1 MSSNRRTAAAVLCG
15 LVASAGPA
23 RAADHWDNI
32 VAGDN
37 ACASTTAELVHGG
50 GQTHDLQGT
59 APAFDVDWARIQQRA
74 YRSYEVR
81 LHSST
86 LKFAQTSSLQL
97 SLCPTGVLLT
107 AVPYEGSAYDAVSLR
122 WLSTGEGDVFT
133 RTTAGTTQTARSRY
147 EIQLLETTYSVP
159 RFNNSATQ
167 QTILLLQNTRAEA
180 VAGQVHFFAAAGT
193 LLHSQPFG
201 IAARGML
208 VLNTAAI
215 TAVSGQSGSLLVAHD
230 GGYGALAGKAVALE
244 PATGFAFDTLLAPI
258 PY

>member
-1 MSSNRRTAAAVLCG
+1 MTSNRRMTAAVLCG
-15 LVASAGPA
+15 LVASVSMAHA
-23 RAADHWDNI
+23 EDHWDLI

-50 GQTHDLQGT
+50 GQTHDLEGT
-59 APAFDVDWARIQQRA
+59 APTFDVDWARIQQRA

-86 LKFAQTSSLQL
+86 LKFAQTASLQL
-97 SLCPTGVLLT
+97 SGCPTGVLQA
-107 AVPYEGSAYDAVSLR
+107 AVPYEGAAYDAASLR
-122 WLSTGEGDVFT
+122 WLSTGDVDVFT
-133 RTTAGTTQTARSRY
+133 RTTAGSTQTARSRY
-147 EIQLLETTYSVP
+147 EIQLLETTYAVP

-180 VAGQVHFFAAAGT
+180 VAGQVHFFAAGGT
-193 LLHSQPFG
+193 LLHSQPFAVG
-201 IAARGML
+201 ARGVL
-208 VLNTAAI
+208 VLNTAGIVAL
-215 TAVSGQSGSLLVAHD
+215 AGQSGSLQVAHD
-230 GGYGALAGKAVALE
+230 GGYGALAGKAVSLE

>member
-1 MSSNRRTAAAVLCG
+1 MTSHRRIAAAALCG
-15 LVASAGPA
+15 FVASAGSA
-23 RAADHWDNI
+23 RAADYWDHI
-32 VAGDN
+32 VGGDN

-59 APAFDVDWARIQQRA
+59 APAFDVDWSRIQQRA

-86 LKFAQTSSLQL
+86 LTFAVTGSLQL
-97 SLCPTGVLLT
+97 SGCPTGVLHT
-107 AVPYEGSAYDAVSLR
+107 AVPSEGTAWDAVSLR

-133 RTTAGTTQTARSRY
+133 RTSVGTTQTARSRY
-147 EIQLLETTYSVP
+147 EIQLLETTYAGP

-167 QTILLLQNTRAEA
+167 QTILLIQNTRAET
-180 VAGQVHFFAAAGT
+180 VTGQVHFFDPGGAPR
-193 LLHSQPFG
+193 HSQPFT
-201 IAARGML
+201 IAARGLL

-215 TAVSGQSGSLLVAHD
+215 APLSGQSGSLLVAQD
-230 GGYGALAGKAVALE
+230 GGYGALSGKAVALE
-244 PATGFAFDTLLAPI
+244 PATGFAFDTLLTPI

>member
-1 MSSNRRTAAAVLCG
+1 MTSNRWATTAVVCG
-15 LVASAGPA
+15 LVASAGTA
-23 RAADHWDNI
+23 RAMDEWDRFG
-32 VAGDN
+32 GDN
-37 ACASTTAELVHGG
+37 ACAATNAELAHGA
-50 GQTHDLQGT
+50 GQTHDLEGT

-86 LKFAQTSSLQL
+86 LKFAQTASLQL
-97 SLCPTGVLLT
+97 SGCPTGVLQT
-107 AVPYEGSAYDAVSLR
+107 AVPYEGSAYDAAGLR
-122 WLSTGEGDVFT
+122 WLSTGDLDVFT
-133 RTTAGTTQTARSRY
+133 RTTAGSTQTARSRY

-180 VAGQVHFFAAAGT
+180 VAGQVHFFDASGA
-193 LLHSQPFG
+193 LRHSQPFG
-201 IAARGML
+201 IAARGLL
-208 VLNTAAI
+208 VLNTAGLPPVA
-215 TAVSGQSGSLLVAHD
+215 GQSGSLLVAHD
-230 GGYGALAGKAVALE
+230 GGYGALAGKAVSLE